1 VYIVV
6 TVKNIPNTN
15 TTITI
20 SFKDIKPSTLYLRIQ
35 LNLNQEEVYMNFVT
49 YLEELR
55 FRASRCRLSQKVL
68 AEKAGMSVATINDH
82 LNHPEKMRL
91 WELQKISDIIEQEE
105 NDKGIQWPPEGGVIG
120 YERSLRSAPQ
130 PLGSSAIYR

>member
-1 VYIVV
+1 
-6 TVKNIPNTN
+6 
-15 TTITI
+15 
-20 SFKDIKPSTLYLRIQ
+20 
-35 LNLNQEEVYMNFVT
+35 MNFIP

-120 YERSLRSAPQ
+120 YERALRSAQ
-130 PLGSSAIYR
+130 EPLRSRSVYR

>member
-1 VYIVV
+1 
-6 TVKNIPNTN
+6 
-15 TTITI
+15 
-20 SFKDIKPSTLYLRIQ
+20 
-35 LNLNQEEVYMNFVT
+35 MNFVT

-55 FRASRCRLSQKVL
+55 FRASRCKLSQKVL
-68 AEKAGMSVATINDH
+68 AEKTGMSVATINVH

-105 NDKGIQWPPEGGVIG
+105 NNKGIKWPPEGGVID

-130 PLGSSAIYR
+130 HRRSGAVHL